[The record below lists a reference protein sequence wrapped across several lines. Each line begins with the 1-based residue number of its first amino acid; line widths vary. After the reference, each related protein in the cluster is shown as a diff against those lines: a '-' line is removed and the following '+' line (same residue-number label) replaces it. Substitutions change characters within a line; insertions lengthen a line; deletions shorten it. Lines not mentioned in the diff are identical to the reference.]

1 MDTTRASTTAT
12 RSEAAD
18 GHQLIA
24 AGLEA
29 HGITHVFAIGG
40 TPIHETLA
48 ACLRHGIRVVGVHHQ
63 QAATMMAASYNYMTG
78 RLSAAVILSAGPAI
92 ANSVTGL
99 LVAHDNDWPL
109 LVIGGCRPLDMR
121 GRGTFQDLD
130 TVSIVGS
137 ITRFAARLD
146 RPEAIVPALDRAC
159 RIATGS
165 RPGPVYLD
173 VSEDALNGR
182 ATPGAPAPPASP
194 AAPEVDHAAI
204 ARAATLLTQARRPAL
219 LVGGALRWSAPFGAL
234 SQLVDRLDLPFAAS
248 PAAQGYLPDDHR
260 LCFSTIRARMLS
272 TADVVLV
279 AGATLDWTFRYGAE
293 IPKDAKLIVLGVD
306 ERGPGG
312 LVTPTTVIDGDP
324 GAILS
329 ELLRAM
335 GPGSA
340 PATSSDR
347 WRAELVAARAERAHS
362 GEDLERDAGLPM
374 SEHRLIAEVRR
385 FLPRDAIFVVDGNRI
400 LETAQQRMPSH
411 VPVSR
416 LTPGKNG
423 CMGVGVPFGI
433 GAKLAHPDRTV
444 VVVTGDFAFCLNAME
459 METAV
464 RLRVPILVVVSN
476 NDGNGGGRSERK
488 YFPGHADRIT
498 IFQPGIRYEEIV
510 RAFGGHGALVED
522 PDDLIP
528 ALEQAAASGVAAC
541 LNVRVRTHDA

>member
-1 MDTTRASTTAT
+1 MDTTRASTAAT
-12 RSEAAD
+12 RSEAPD

-48 ACLRHGIRVVGVHHQ
+48 ACLRHGIRIVGVHHQ
-63 QAATMMAASYNYMTG
+63 QAAAMMAASYNYMRG

-92 ANSVTGL
+92 ANSVTGV

-109 LVIGGCRPLDMR
+109 LVIGGGRPLDTR
-121 GRGTFQDLD
+121 GRGAFQDLD
-130 TVSIVGS
+130 AVSIVGS

-146 RPEAIVPALDRAC
+146 RPEEIVPALDRAC

-165 RPGPVYLD
+165 RPGPAYLD
-173 VSEDALNGR
+173 ISEDALNGR
-182 ATPGAPAPPASP
+182 ATAGALAPSASP
-194 AAPEVDHAAI
+194 AAPEVDRAAV
-204 ARAATLLTQARRPAL
+204 ARAAALLTQARRPAL
-219 LVGGALRWSAPFGAL
+219 LVGGALRWSAPFDAL
-234 SQLVDRLDLPFAAS
+234 AQLVDRLDLPFAAS

-260 LCFSTIRARMLS
+260 LCFSTVRARMLS

-279 AGATLDWTFRYGAE
+279 AGATLDWTFRFGAE
-293 IPKDAKLIVLGVD
+293 IRKDATLIVLGVD

-312 LVTPTTVIDGDP
+312 LIPPTTVIDGDP

-329 ELLRAM
+329 GLVRAL
-335 GPGSA
+335 GPGPA
-340 PATSSDR
+340 PATPSDH
-347 WRAELVAARAERAHS
+347 WRAELAAARAERART
-362 GEDLERDAGLPM
+362 GEDLERDARVPM

-385 FLPRDAIFVVDGNRI
+385 FLPCDAIFVIDGNRI
-400 LETAQQRMPSH
+400 LETAQQRMPSQ

-423 CMGVGVPFGI
+423 CMGVGLPFGI
-433 GAKLAHPDRTV
+433 GAKLAHPDRMV
-444 VVVTGDFAFCLNAME
+444 VVVTGDFAFGLNAME

-488 YFPGHADRIT
+488 FYPGHADRVT

-522 PDDLIP
+522 PDDLVP

>member
-1 MDTTRASTTAT
+1 
-12 RSEAAD
+12 
-18 GHQLIA
+18 
-24 AGLEA
+24 
-29 HGITHVFAIGG
+29 
-40 TPIHETLA
+40 
-48 ACLRHGIRVVGVHHQ
+48 
-63 QAATMMAASYNYMTG
+63 MMAASYNYMTG